1 MKKYLTKFLFL
12 SFVILAV
19 SCNEAVKPNPIFE
32 QALPDS
38 KPYKDEL
45 AKQLKLVDNSKL
57 TYYFDSYEQKEGKE
71 YLKTTIEGEG
81 LDASVLI
88 FVKNWDEAI
97 LPIKESKGKGYGGGQ
112 LVNLKFEVVKDSTAT
127 EFVYVSV
134 DEIVD

>member
-12 SFVILAV
+12 FFVILAV
-19 SCNEAVKPNPIFE
+19 SCNEATKPNPVFE

-38 KPYKDEL
+38 KAYKDEL
-45 AKQLKLVDNSKL
+45 SKQLKLVDNSKL
-57 TYYFDSYEQKEGKE
+57 TYYFDSYEQKDGKE

-81 LDASVLI
+81 LDASALI
-88 FVKNWDEAI
+88 LVKKWDQAL

-112 LVNLKFEVVKDSTAT
+112 LVNLKFDVVQDNTAT